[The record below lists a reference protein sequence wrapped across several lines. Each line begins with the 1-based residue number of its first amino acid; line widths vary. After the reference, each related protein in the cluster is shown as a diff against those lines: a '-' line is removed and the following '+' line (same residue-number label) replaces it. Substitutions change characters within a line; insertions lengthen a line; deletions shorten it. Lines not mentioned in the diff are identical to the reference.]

1 MAVVLSCGMAVARAG
16 FLLVARARAQSC
28 ADAVAL
34 AFVTGGVNKAGHV
47 AHTCHSRIVDDST
60 DGITVHVV
68 VETDGVTASSTAR
81 G

>member
-1 MAVVLSCGMAVARAG
+1 MAVARAG
-16 FLLVARARAQSC
+16 AVLTKRARAQAC

-47 AHTCHSRIVDDST
+47 AHTCHSLIVDEST
-60 DGITVHVV
+60 DGVTVQVV
-68 VETDGVTASSTAR
+68 VETDGVIASSTAT